1 MAVPASAPATA
12 PASAPASTP
21 ATTTATA
28 TATANAAC
36 TACAATL
43 DAVIAPAVRVAFV
56 GAAAWHGGAPRS
68 GRHRRHRPSL
78 SHRRVA
84 GGPVLVRPVPSSRR
98 RPAHRTAPAATMGS
112 FAAAA
117 DAGAGL
123 AANPAAADPTGRG
136 GGPLPPTP
144 SAAIL
149 KYVTPEAAA
158 AAVRGGGNGPAP
170 ACIVVGTHSA
180 LCCGGGY
187 DGGGLSPLV
196 AAALPAAAADVA
208 SAWLASPTATGD
220 SGGVLS
226 FPVLGGTA
234 DDLVPTSLV
243 VLPSRT
249 SRHNCPAAPH
259 VAAERLRGLLAEA
272 AGGGRGGG
280 GGGAE
285 APPPAASGDT
295 GSPGSDCNG
304 SGDGAAAVA
313 PRGAVVTIITT
324 AAGVVPLGLAVARC
338 LPLGGRKAGIGAS
351 PEGTAATV
359 RVALVPAAGV
369 DADSDDWVDATALLP
384 HLAAGVR
391 RAGWWTDA
399 PPNEFTTDAF
409 VAEAA
414 AVVDRLRAAGHDGGL
429 TVEVKR
435 AAALAAG
442 GFGGLEGVGRAAA
455 DAGREPA
462 LVVLTYTP
470 MPAATAA
477 TGARVA
483 FVGKGIVFDTGG
495 LSIKSRAGMCG
506 MRGDCG
512 GAAAVLAA
520 FEAAVVGGVLRG
532 GGDAPG
538 AGVASLSAVLCI
550 AENAVGP
557 RALRPDDII
566 SMYSGRTVMIN
577 NTDAEGRLVLG
588 DGVAYAARDL
598 GATTIIDIATLTGAQ
613 GIATGKRHAAVMASA
628 AGLEAAA
635 VAAGRTTGDL
645 THPVPYCPEFFLKEF
660 STPAAVMLNS
670 VRDRSNA
677 QVR

>member
-1 MAVPASAPATA
+1 MAATATASAPATA
-12 PASAPASTP
+12 LTTAAAR
-21 ATTTATA
+21 TTTAAARTTA
-28 TATANAAC
+28 AAARAT
-36 TACAATL
+36 TPG
-43 DAVIAPAVRVAFV
+43 AVAAPAVRAAFV
-56 GAAAWHGGAPRS
+56 GATAWRVVPPPG
-68 GRHRRHRPSL
+68 HRCL
-78 SHRRVA
+78 SSRRLAA
-84 GGPVLVRPVPSSRR
+84 GGPAHVRPAVAAAAAARR
-98 RPAHRTAPAATMGS
+98 SPLCVAAAATMGS
-112 FAAAA
+112 SATA
-117 DAGAGL
+117 DADAGL
-123 AANPAAADPTGRG
+123 AANPAATDPTGRG

-149 KYVTPEAAA
+149 KYVTAEAAA
-158 AAVRGGGNGPAP
+158 AAVVGGGGGPAP
-170 ACIVVGTHSA
+170 ACIVVGTHAA
-180 LCCGGGY
+180 LCSGGGGG
-187 DGGGLSPLV
+187 DGGGSLSPPV

-208 SAWLASPTATGD
+208 AAWLASPAASGD

-226 FPVLGGTA
+226 FPVLGAAGQ
-234 DDLVPTSLV
+234 LVPVALV
-243 VLPSRT
+243 VLPART

-272 AGGGRGGG
+272 AGGGRGGSSGDAAAPLAAGAG
-280 GGGAE
+280 GPASNGNGDSDE
-285 APPPAASGDT
+285 AAS
-295 GSPGSDCNG
+295 S
-304 SGDGAAAVA
+304 
-313 PRGAVVTIITT
+313 PRGAVVTILTT

-338 LPLGGRKAGIGAS
+338 LPLGGRKMGIGATG
-351 PEGTAATV
+351 GTAATV
-359 RVALVPAAGV
+359 RVALVSATIGDAAASDGG
-369 DADSDDWVDATALLP
+369 DDWADAAALLP

-409 VAEAA
+409 VAESAA
-414 AVVDRLRAAGHDGGL
+414 AVDRLRAAGHGGGL

-435 AAALAAG
+435 AAALAKG

-470 MPAATAA
+470 GPGA

-483 FVGKGIVFDTGG
+483 LVGKGIVFDTGG
-495 LSIKSRAGMCG
+495 LSIKSRVGMCG

-520 FEAAVVGGVLRG
+520 FEAAVAGGVVRG
-532 GGDAPG
+532 GGDDDPG
-538 AGVASLSAVLCI
+538 AIASLSAVLCI

-566 SMYSGRTVMIN
+566 SMYSRRTVMIN

-598 GATTIIDIATLTGAQ
+598 RATTVIDIATLTGAQ
-613 GIATGKRHAAVMASA
+613 GIATGKRHAAVMSSA
-628 AGLEAAA
+628 AALEAAA
-635 VAAGRTTGDL
+635 IAAGRTTGDL
-645 THPVPYCPEFFLKEF
+645 THAVPYCPEFFLKEF
-660 STPAAVMLNS
+660 STPAAAMLNS

-677 QVR
+677 QVRCWGRG

>member
-1 MAVPASAPATA
+1 MGSAATA
-12 PASAPASTP
+12 
-21 ATTTATA
+21 
-28 TATANAAC
+28 
-36 TACAATL
+36 
-43 DAVIAPAVRVAFV
+43 
-56 GAAAWHGGAPRS
+56 
-68 GRHRRHRPSL
+68 
-78 SHRRVA
+78 
-84 GGPVLVRPVPSSRR
+84 
-98 RPAHRTAPAATMGS
+98 
-112 FAAAA
+112 A
-117 DAGAGL
+117 DVNAGL
-123 AANPAAADPTGRG
+123 AANPTAADPTGLG

-144 SAAIL
+144 TAAIL
-149 KYVTPEAAA
+149 KYVTAKAAA
-158 AAVRGGGNGPAP
+158 TAVRGGGNGPAP
-170 ACIVVGTHSA
+170 AWIVVGTHAA
-180 LCCGGGY
+180 LCSGSGD

-196 AAALPAAAADVA
+196 TAALPAPAADVV
-208 SAWLASPTATGD
+208 SAWLASPAATGD

-226 FPVLGGTA
+226 FPVLDGA
-234 DDLVPTSLV
+234 AQDLVPTSLV
-243 VLPSRT
+243 VLPTRT

-272 AGGGRGGG
+272 AGGGRGRG

-285 APPPAASGDT
+285 ALPPAASGDD
-295 GSPGSDCNG
+295 GSSFSECNG
-304 SGDGAAAVA
+304 GADEAAPTA

-338 LPLGGRKAGIGAS
+338 LPLGGRKASIGAS
-351 PEGTAATV
+351 PAGTAATV

-369 DADSDDWVDATALLP
+369 DVDSEDWVKATTLLP
-384 HLAAGVR
+384 YLAAGVR

-414 AVVDRLRAAGHDGGL
+414 AVVDRLRAAGHDDGL

-470 MPAATAA
+470 TPASTATATA
-477 TGARVA
+477 GARVA
-483 FVGKGIVFDTGG
+483 LVGKGIVFDTGG

-520 FEAAVVGGVLRG
+520 FEAAVLGGVVRG

-598 GATTIIDIATLTGAQ
+598 RASTIIDIATLTGAQ
-613 GIATGKRHAAVMASA
+613 GIATGKRHAAVMASS

-635 VAAGRTTGDL
+635 IAAGRTTGDL
-645 THPVPYCPEFFLKEF
+645 THAVPYCPEFFLKEF
-660 STPAAVMLNS
+660 STPAAAMLNS

-677 QVR
+677 QVSCAGAFIGSHLPSGWIERGGGWLHVDCAAPAEGGTGYGVALLVELLRSYREELEK

>member
-1 MAVPASAPATA
+1 MAANAIAAATA
-12 PASAPASTP
+12 SITTATILATTP
-21 ATTTATA
+21 ATIT
-28 TATANAAC
+28 
-36 TACAATL
+36 
-43 DAVIAPAVRVAFV
+43 VPAVRIAFV
-56 GAAAWHGGAPRS
+56 GAAAWHVRTSPGRRCLSPRRHTAGGAVHVHPAVAAAA
-68 GRHRRHRPSL
+68 GRPPYRIAL
-78 SHRRVA
+78 
-84 GGPVLVRPVPSSRR
+84 
-98 RPAHRTAPAATMGS
+98 TATMGS
-112 FAAAA
+112 SSATA
-117 DAGAGL
+117 DVDVSL
-123 AANPAAADPTGRG
+123 AANPAATDPTGRG

-144 SAAIL
+144 TAAVL
-149 KYVTPEAAA
+149 KYVTAEAAA
-158 AAVRGGGNGPAP
+158 AAVGGGGGGPAP
-170 ACIVVGTHSA
+170 ACIVVGTHAA
-180 LCCGGGY
+180 LCSSGGG
-187 DGGGLSPLV
+187 DGGGLSPPV
-196 AAALPAAAADVA
+196 AAALPAAAADLA
-208 SAWLASPTATGD
+208 SAWLASPAATGD

-226 FPVLGGTA
+226 FPVLGAAGQ
-234 DDLVPTSLV
+234 LVPIALV
-243 VLPSRT
+243 VLPTRT

-280 GGGAE
+280 EGGDT
-285 APPPAASGDT
+285 APTASGA
-295 GSPGSDCNG
+295 GSPVGNG
-304 SGDGAAAVA
+304 SGGDDAAASA
-313 PRGAVVTIITT
+313 PRGAVVTIFTT

-338 LPLGGRKAGIGAS
+338 LPLGGRKVGIGAAG
-351 PEGTAATV
+351 GTAATV
-359 RVALVPAAGV
+359 RVALVPAAGG
-369 DADSDDWVDATALLP
+369 DAAAAADGSDWAEAAALLP

-414 AVVDRLRAAGHDGGL
+414 DAIDRLRAAGLGGGL

-435 AAALAAG
+435 AAALAKG

-470 MPAATAA
+470 TPGV
-477 TGARVA
+477 TGAHVA
-483 FVGKGIVFDTGG
+483 LVGKGIVFDTGG

-520 FEAAVVGGVLRG
+520 FEAAVVGGVVRG
-532 GGDAPG
+532 GGDDAPG
-538 AGVASLSAVLCI
+538 AVASLSAVLCI

-557 RALRPDDII
+557 RALRPDDIV

-598 GATTIIDIATLTGAQ
+598 RATTVIDIATLTGAQ
-613 GIATGKRHAAVMASA
+613 GIATGKRHAAVMSSA
-628 AGLEAAA
+628 AALEAAA
-635 VAAGRTTGDL
+635 IAAGRATGDL
-645 THPVPYCPEFFLKEF
+645 THAVPYCPEFFLKEF
-660 STPAAVMLNS
+660 STPAAAMLNS

-677 QVR
+677 QVC